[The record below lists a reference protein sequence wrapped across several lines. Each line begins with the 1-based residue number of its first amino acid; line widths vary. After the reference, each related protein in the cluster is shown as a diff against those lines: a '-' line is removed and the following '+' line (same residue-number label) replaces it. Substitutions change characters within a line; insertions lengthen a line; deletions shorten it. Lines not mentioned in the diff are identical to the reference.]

1 MLEVRNMKKHI
12 RKWLQPVLFTA
23 GGALVGLAY
32 YRLAG
37 CSTGSCVITSNPLIT
52 MGYMGLV
59 GWLLSGIFGT
69 GDQDICNM

>member
-12 RKWLQPVLFTA
+12 RKWLQPVLFTG
-23 GGALVGLAY
+23 GGALVGLTY
-32 YRLAG
+32 YRLAE

-69 GDQDICNM
+69 GDKDICNM